1 MFLKMSSNA
10 EEYRLQYITIVIFIS
25 VRIGVNE
32 TAVPTSIDP
41 TEEKVLKNMKYIFH

>member
-1 MFLKMSSNA
+1 MFLKTFFNEDKIGAS
-10 EEYRLQYITIVIFIS
+10 YITIVIFIS

-41 TEEKVLKNMKYIFH
+41 TEEKVP